1 MIIYIAVTTIIFS
14 ILMFIYNIKENK
26 YIGLL
31 SAYLI
36 IYALYSITHYSTF
49 YSNDPFMVAVGWNN
63 FSPFYLL
70 AGPTI
75 YFYVKSSMEDKIT
88 WKWIHLLHLIPFI
101 LVTIGIIPY
110 WLIPFNEKIIF
121 GERIVQDV
129 NNMKLIRMNWI
140 FSNLFIYFSRPV
152 TVIIYIIASFI
163 LLFKK
168 LRIEKNPT
176 RQFTLFTRWISILL
190 SISLLLIT
198 ILALMGSNL
207 FKNDVRTM
215 LNKYQDLHA
224 LAGGL
229 FLMLP
234 LSLLLFPQILYGVP
248 IIETTE
254 STNPLINQSDDAP
267 KKSSP
272 TVNKNQEAFKQLS
285 NRILEY
291 FDNDQ
296 PFLKQNFSLTDLAVA
311 LNVPQHHISYCFSD
325 FLETTFTKL
334 RSAKRIEY
342 AQNLLKQGITKEF
355 TMDKVAEMA
364 GFSSRSTFF
373 STFKEFT
380 GMTPTEFMETTNKS

>member
-1 MIIYIAVTTIIFS
+1 MIIYIAVNTIIFS
-14 ILMFIYNIKENK
+14 ILMFIYNIKQNK
-26 YIGLL
+26 NIGLL

-36 IYALYSITHYSTF
+36 IYSLYSIAHYSTF
-49 YSNDPFMVAVGWNN
+49 FSNDPVMVAFGWNN
-63 FSPFYLL
+63 FSPFYML

-75 YFYVKSSMEDKIT
+75 YFYVKSSLEDKII
-88 WKWIHLLHLIPFI
+88 WKWIHLLHLIPFF

-110 WLIPFNEKIIF
+110 WMIPFNEKIVI

-140 FSNLFIYFSRPV
+140 FSNLFIYFSRPL
-152 TVIIYIIASFI
+152 TVIVYIFACFM

-168 LRIEKNPT
+168 MRIEKNPT

-198 ILALMGSNL
+198 ILAMMGSNL

-215 LNKYQDLHA
+215 LDKYQDLHA

-248 IIETTE
+248 IIESHVTI
-254 STNPLINQSDDAP
+254 NLPINQHDDAP

-272 TVNKNQEAFKQLS
+272 TFNKNQEAFKQLS

-291 FDNDQ
+291 FDKEQ

-311 LNVPQHHISYCFSD
+311 LHVPQHHISYCFSD

-342 AQNLLKQGITKEF
+342 AQDLLRQGITKDF
-355 TMDKVAEMA
+355 TIDKVAEMS

-373 STFKEFT
+373 STFKEIT
-380 GMTPTEFMETTNKS
+380 GMTPTEFMEQSKSS